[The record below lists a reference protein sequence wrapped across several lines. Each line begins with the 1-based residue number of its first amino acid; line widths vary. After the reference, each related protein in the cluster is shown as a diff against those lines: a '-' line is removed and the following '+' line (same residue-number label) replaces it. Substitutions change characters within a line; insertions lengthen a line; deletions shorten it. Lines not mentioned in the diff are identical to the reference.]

1 MKRGPLERR
10 VENVDGESQAMV
22 NKRKRE
28 NEDETIITGEEDEE
42 ERGEEPPVSKQ
53 RRVSILPGTLAY
65 NEAIMASFDA
75 IELDEVGDR
84 DVDSVLS
91 SPSPSSPSPTSSPTA
106 SQNYIVDEPPDDS
119 EEDDSTSPN
128 VQEAVD

>member
-10 VENVDGESQAMV
+10 VENVDEESQAMV

-28 NEDETIITGEEDEE
+28 DDETIITGGEDEE
-42 ERGEEPPVSKQ
+42 KRGEEPPVSKQ

-91 SPSPSSPSPTSSPTA
+91 SPSPSSPSPTSSPTS